1 MGRANKH
8 QKNTEGKGLSPR
20 EGSPSLGLERN
31 KSGCVLS
38 TSSSHSLAS
47 TSRADRVDLYGFTNN
62 GLDPSLT

>member
-1 MGRANKH
+1 MGRVNKH

-20 EGSPSLGLERN
+20 GGSLSLRLERN
-31 KSGCVLS
+31 KSGCLLS